1 VGEVRIR
8 PLTLAAMGVV
18 FAAID
23 LRITWG
29 DALPDAIG
37 WALIAMAAHRLG
49 MGWPA
54 GLAAAAAVASLAE
67 LHLPYEWQAF
77 DLMTGQIIENPGPN
91 TAYDEQLV
99 FLDVDGPRLALMVA
113 AVLLGGVALTLML
126 IELRRRAAT
135 TDDRRATQRLGLLAW
150 AVPLLWALPYVACAT
165 GWVLNEG
172 AFDPIWN
179 EQWEIVALVAIA
191 VAVAL
196 ALFFATTSNRRWSA
210 SGEEIGSPWAELMLR
225 DADQQIS

>member
-1 VGEVRIR
+1 MRIR
-8 PLTLAAMGVV
+8 PLTLAAVGVV

-37 WALIAMAAHRLG
+37 WALIAVAAHRLG
-49 MGWPA
+49 MGWPT
-54 GLAAAAAVASLAE
+54 GLAAVASVASLAE

-77 DLMTGQIIENPGPN
+77 DMMSGRIIENPAPN
-91 TAYDEQLV
+91 TAYDERLV
-99 FLDVDGPRLALMVA
+99 FLDVDGPRLALMIA
-113 AVLLGGVALTLML
+113 AVALGGAALTLML
-126 IELRRRAAT
+126 LELRRRAAT
-135 TDDRRATQRLGLLAW
+135 TDDQRGTQRLRLLSW
-150 AVPLLWALPYVACAT
+150 AVPLLWTLPYVVCAT
-165 GWVLNEG
+165 GWALNEG

-179 EQWEIVALVAIA
+179 DQWEMVALIAIA

-210 SGEEIGSPWAELMLR
+210 SGEEVGSPWAELMLR
-225 DADQQIS
+225 DSDPQVS